1 MNDASSAPDLLL
13 GQGFLGRWGRLTQPR
28 EVVSISYAALSAADP
43 FAALSHL
50 CAARRPGEVVAGYLA
65 YEAAICTE
73 PALRLPPPP
82 DEAGGAMPA
91 VWLGLFG
98 GAEDAGP
105 PDVTLGPVLRPDEDT
120 GGAAFLLGVEAIR
133 EAIRA
138 GDVFQANLSRRLTAR
153 GDASDDA
160 LFARLLSG
168 TRAPYAARL
177 RLPSGTVL
185 SASPELFLQVEGR
198 RVTAEPIKGTAP
210 RGATPRE
217 DAALAAALESSEKDR
232 AENVMIADLL
242 RNDLAKVAEDDS
254 IDVPDLCALRTLP
267 SVHHLVTRVTGT
279 LRGACGFADALRAAF
294 PCGSI
299 TGAPKRA
306 AMEIIAR
313 LEGEGRGVYCGA
325 ILAVSDAGG
334 VASVPIRTGVY
345 TDGVLSVRTGGGITV
360 LSDPG
365 AELSETRDKAYPFEL
380 MVGA

>member
-1 MNDASSAPDLLL
+1 M
-13 GQGFLGRWGRLTQPR
+13 GRGFLGRWRRLREPR
-28 EVVSISYAALSAADP
+28 EVARHRYGELHRADP
-43 FAALSHL
+43 FADLARL
-50 CAARRPGEVVAGYLA
+50 CAARRPGEVVAGYIA
-65 YEAAICTE
+65 YEAAVCTE
-73 PALRLPPPP
+73 AGLTLPPPP
-82 DEAGGAMPA
+82 REAGGGMPA

-105 PDVTLGPVLRPDEDT
+105 PDEVSGPTLRPDEEH
-120 GGAAFLLGVEAIR
+120 GEEHGEAAFASGVETIR

-153 GDASDDA
+153 GDAGDDV
-160 LFARLLSG
+160 LFARLLAG

-177 RLPSGTVL
+177 RVGGGTIL
-185 SASPELFLQVEGR
+185 SASPELFLRTEGR

-210 RGATPRE
+210 RGATPDE
-217 DAALAAALESSEKDR
+217 DAGLAAALAASEKDR

-279 LRGACGFADALRAAF
+279 LRGDCGFAEALRAAF

-325 ILAVSDAGG
+325 ILAVSDAAG

-345 TDGVLSVRTGGGITV
+345 GDGVLSVRTGGGITV
-360 LSDPG
+360 LSDPE
-365 AELSETRDKAYPFEL
+365 AELSETRDKAYPFRL
-380 MVGA
+380 MVGQ